1 MSITRRVLLATGAV
15 VGAGLAVGVGY
26 LTTIDTEGL
35 SPGEGHNGATKLNAW
50 IEIMPDNTVHIAVPR
65 AEMGQGI
72 TTGIAM
78 LIAEE
83 LEIELDPKKVIVA
96 HPDELAPAYTNF
108 VAALNKRP
116 EDAAGPIDWTM
127 KRVFGMVP
135 FILTGGSSSMVD
147 GYTHM
152 RVAGACAR
160 TMLIEAAAAKWG
172 VQPSECHAQKGS
184 VVHSSGK
191 TATYGE
197 LAADAAK
204 RAPPSDPVLK
214 TPDQYK
220 VIGTP
225 QARLDIPDK
234 TRGAAQFGIDSIP
247 EGFVVATVV
256 QCPVF
261 QGAVKS
267 IDDKAALAVK
277 GVKKVVN
284 LGDAVGVIGE
294 TYYHAKKGAAAL
306 GIAWD
311 TKGHESLSSETIAAD
326 YRTALDTG
334 DEYVSRNDGDTAP
347 LMKSGHVIEA
357 TYETPFLAHACMEPM
372 NGTAVYK
379 DGAFEV
385 WAPNQSPTVV
395 RWAFQA
401 VDKNAKNITIH
412 TTLMG
417 GGFGRRADGDIY
429 RHVAKLAMA
438 MPGVPVKLVWSRE
451 EDMQH
456 DSYRP
461 AALARMRAVLGKD
474 GNPTAFEFKNA
485 TQSAALSFSRRSI
498 PFEMGGAKDPAS
510 FEGAAEI
517 PYEIPNVRVATRNIE
532 TTVPLGFWRSVG
544 HSNTGFFIESFI
556 DELAAAA
563 KADPMDY
570 RRTLLAHNPRLLALA
585 DMLKEKSGW
594 TTPLPGANESMR
606 RGRGVSIHSSFR
618 SHVGQVAEVTVTP
631 DGKVRVDRITAVVD
645 CGTAINPD
653 SIAAQIEGAI
663 VYALSAA
670 AFGAITIDKGRTAQA
685 NFDTYDVVRIGQAPK
700 VEVHIVPSREL
711 PGGIGEP
718 GTPPLF
724 AAVTNAIFAAT
735 GKRVRKLP
743 LAASG
748 FTLAA

>member
-1 MSITRRVLLATGAV
+1 MSITRRILLATGAL
-15 VGAGLAVGVGY
+15 VGTGLAVGVGY
-26 LTTIDTEGL
+26 LSTIDTEGL
-35 SPGEGHNGATKLNAW
+35 APGAGHDGATKLNAW
-50 IEIMPDNTVHIAVPR
+50 IEIKPDNTVRIAVPR
-65 AEMGQGI
+65 AEMGQGVY
-72 TTGIAM
+72 TGIAM

-83 LEIELDPKKVIVA
+83 LEIELDPAKVIVE
-96 HPDELAPAYTNF
+96 HPDEVASVYTNF
-108 VAALNKRP
+108 TGALRKRP
-116 EDAAGPIDWTM
+116 EEAAGPIDWTM
-127 KRVFGMVP
+127 KKVFGMIP
-135 FILTGGSSSMVD
+135 FILTGGSSSIVD

-172 VQPSECHAQKGS
+172 VAASECHAEKGS

-204 RAPPSDPVLK
+204 RTPPAEPKLK
-214 TPDQYK
+214 THDEFK
-220 VIGTP
+220 LIGTP
-225 QARLDIPDK
+225 QARIDIPAK
-234 TRGAAQFGIDSIP
+234 TRGTATFGIDVAP
-247 EGFVVATVV
+247 EGAVVATLV

-267 IDDKAALAVK
+267 VDDKAALAIK

-284 LGDAVGVIGE
+284 LGDGVAVIGE

-306 GIAWD
+306 VIAWD
-311 TKGHESLSSETIAAD
+311 AKGHDGVTSATIAAE
-326 YRTALDTG
+326 YQKALDVG
-334 DEYVSRNDGDTAP
+334 EEFVSRNDGDAAAA
-347 LMKSGHVIEA
+347 LKAGQVIEA

-372 NGTAVYK
+372 NATAVYK
-379 DGAFEV
+379 DGVFEV

-401 VDKNAKNITIH
+401 VKSDMKDVKIH
-412 TTLMG
+412 TTIMG
-417 GGFGRRADGDIY
+417 GGFGRRADADVY
-429 RHVAKLAMA
+429 RQVAKLALA

-461 AALARMRAVLGKD
+461 AALARMRAVLGAD
-474 GNPTAFEFKNA
+474 GKPTAFQFKNA
-485 TQSAALSFSRRSI
+485 TQSASLSFSRRNI
-498 PFEMGGAKDPAS
+498 PFEMGGASDQTS
-510 FEGAAEI
+510 HEGASDM
-517 PYEIPNVRVATRNIE
+517 PYKIPNVHVATRNIE

-544 HSNTGFFIESFI
+544 HSNTGFFIEGFI

-570 RRTLLAHNPRLLALA
+570 RRELLAHNPRLLALA
-585 DMLKEKSGW
+585 DLLKEKSGW
-594 TTPLPGANESMR
+594 TTPLEGAG
-606 RGRGVSIHSSFR
+606 RGRGVSIHTSFR
-618 SHVGQVAEVTVTP
+618 THVGEVAEVTIV
-631 DGKVRVDRITAVVD
+631 DGKVKVDRVVAVVD

-653 SIAAQIEGAI
+653 SIAAQMEGAI
-663 VYALSAA
+663 VFALSAA
-670 AFGAITIDKGRTAQA
+670 AFGQITIDKGAATQA
-685 NFDTYDVVRIGQAPK
+685 NFDTYDMVRIGQAPK
-700 VEVHIVPSREL
+700 VEVHIVPSRAL

-724 AAVTNAIFAAT
+724 AALTNAIFAAT

-743 LAASG
+743 ITAEG

>member
-1 MSITRRVLLATGAV
+1 MSVTRRILLATGAV

-26 LTTIDTEGL
+26 LSTIDTEGL
-35 SPGEGHNGATKLNAW
+35 SPGEGHEGATKLNSW
-50 IEIMPDNTVHIAVPR
+50 IEIKPDNTVRIAVPR

-72 TTGIAM
+72 YTGIAM

-83 LEIELDPKKVIVA
+83 LEIELDPEKVIVE
-96 HPDELAPAYTNF
+96 HPDELASVYTNF

-116 EDAAGPIDWTM
+116 EEAAGPIDWTM
-127 KRVFGMVP
+127 KRVMGMVP
-135 FILTGGSSSMVD
+135 FILTGGSSSIVD

-160 TMLIEAAAAKWG
+160 TMLIEAAAAKWN
-172 VQPSECHAQKGS
+172 VVASECHAEKGR
-184 VVHSSGK
+184 VIHSSGES
-191 TATYGE
+191 ATYGE

-204 RAPPSDPVLK
+204 RTPPSDPKLK
-214 TPDQYK
+214 THDEFK
-220 VIGTP
+220 MIGTP
-225 QARLDIPDK
+225 QARVDIPAK
-234 TRGAAQFGIDSIP
+234 TNGTARFGIDSVP
-247 EGFVVATVV
+247 EGFVVATIV

-267 IDDKAALAVK
+267 VDDHAARAIK
-277 GVKKVVN
+277 GVKKIVN

-306 GIAWD
+306 AIAWD
-311 TKGHESLSSETIAAD
+311 TKGHEVFTSESIAAD
-326 YRTALDTG
+326 YRKSLDAG
-334 DEYVSRNDGDTAP
+334 DEYVSRNDGDAATA
-347 LMKSGHVIEA
+347 LKSGKIIEA

-372 NGTAVYK
+372 NATAVYK
-379 DGAFEV
+379 DGGFEV

-401 VDKNAKNITIH
+401 VDKSAKDVKIH

-417 GGFGRRADGDIY
+417 GGFGRRADGDVY
-429 RHVAKLAMA
+429 RQVAKLAMA

-461 AALARMRAVLGKD
+461 AALARMRAVLGND
-474 GNPTAFEFKNA
+474 GKPTAFEFKNA
-485 TQSAALSFSRRSI
+485 TQSASLSFSRRSI

-510 FEGAAEI
+510 FEGAAEM
-517 PYEIPNVRVATRNIE
+517 PYEIANVRVATRNIE
-532 TTVPLGFWRSVG
+532 TPVPLGFWRSVG
-544 HSNTGFFIESFI
+544 HSNTGFFIEGFI

-570 RRTLLAHNPRLLALA
+570 RRALLAHNPRLLALA
-585 DMLKEKSGW
+585 NMLKAKSGW
-594 TTPLPGANESMR
+594 STPLEGAG
-606 RGRGVSIHSSFR
+606 RGRGVSIHTSFR
-618 SHVGQVAEVTVTP
+618 THVGQVAEVTVTP
-631 DGKVRVDRITAVVD
+631 DGKVSVDRITAVVD

-663 VYALSAA
+663 VYALSAT
-670 AFGAITIDKGRTAQA
+670 AFGQITIDKGRTAQA

-700 VEVHIVPSREL
+700 VDVFVVPSREL

-735 GKRVRKLP
+735 GKRIRKLP